1 MKFYLENDGDD
12 FEKQY
17 NGLFIK
23 KEFSHYEIFWQN
35 FITPITN
42 RPKNVQLRSDDEL
55 KKIGRGDEDICIA
68 QLHYTVLINLI
79 RVYDLRHVYPLN
91 YDQFI
96 EGITR
101 ICSAIDVA
109 DELLQRYSKKGVYN
123 PMSESD
129 FSQNY
134 HKLRILKF
142 FVLLGKV

>member
-142 FVLLGKV
+142 FVLF